1 MSFTD
6 LVVLLRHTSP
16 PPPPPPP
23 PGGRG
28 GGHYIFVGVR
38 VFLSSLPDPMTRV
51 RGDPFCLWVSLLF
64 PHDQLACTGTALFA
78 MGPAAQAICECGP
91 KVSHFTTSLHP
102 ASASSPLY
110 RGKPHG
116 FSKKPS
122 TGLPMDPT
130 GTACFLPHHN
140 SITSFFPTKDPAVSL
155 FPPQSFLPVL
165 PVPFSVVCPSTT
177 VTILQHCS
185 RCALWNVGSC
195 E

>member
-16 PPPPPPP
+16 PPHPSPQ
-23 PGGRG
+23 
-28 GGHYIFVGVR
+28 YIFVGVR

-51 RGDPFCLWVSLLF
+51 RGDPFCLRVSLLF
-64 PHDQLACTGTALFA
+64 PHDQLACTGTALSA

-110 RGKPHG
+110 RGKPNG

-140 SITSFFPTKDPAVSL
+140 SITSFFFLQCLCSHHSL
-155 FPPQSFLPVL
+155 SCLCFLSHSQL
-165 PVPFSVVCPSTT
+165 CAQVP
-177 VTILQHCS
+177 L
-185 RCALWNVGSC
+185 
-195 E
+195 

>member
-1 MSFTD
+1 
-6 LVVLLRHTSP
+6 
-16 PPPPPPP
+16 
-23 PGGRG
+23 
-28 GGHYIFVGVR
+28 
-38 VFLSSLPDPMTRV
+38 MTRV

-110 RGKPHG
+110 CGKPHG

-177 VTILQHCS
+177 VTLFYS
-185 RCALWNVGSC
+185 TALVVPYEMLAHVNKAHTLTVPGCHSWLLPRHQNIQCCMYWLLSFQC
-195 E
+195 T